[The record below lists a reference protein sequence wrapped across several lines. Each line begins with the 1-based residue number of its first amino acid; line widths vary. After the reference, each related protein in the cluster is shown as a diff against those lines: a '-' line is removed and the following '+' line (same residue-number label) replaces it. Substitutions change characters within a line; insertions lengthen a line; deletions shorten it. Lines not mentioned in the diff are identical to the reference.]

1 MSSCAKIMI
10 PFTPMEPD
18 ETDDEILGLPL
29 WAVISSHSKGQ
40 NCGLI
45 SASYL
50 CTSCTSVHPRIR
62 FKVQFL
68 YQQHEWVCNIVAT
81 FINSNPFPP
90 QKKHCEMSS
99 SFSSK
104 LCLQQGSVGCWI
116 SSNTKR
122 SWGQNISTKRKLSI
136 WHSVQK
142 PYRHWCW
149 NALTSRN
156 FDAQQP
162 GAREFHLPLW

>member
-10 PFTPMEPD
+10 PFTPMEPMKPMMRFLD
-18 ETDDEILGLPL
+18 CQ
-29 WAVISSHSKGQ
+29 SSDLEPTKRSK
-40 NCGLI
+40 LRRI
-45 SASYL
+45 SASSL

-68 YQQHEWVCNIVAT
+68 YQQHEWVCNIVVT
-81 FINSNPFPP
+81 FINSNPSPP
-90 QKKHCEMSS
+90 KKKKHCEMSS

-104 LCLQQGSVGCWI
+104 LCLQQGSVSCWI